1 MPAIPITRKMDAG
14 ELRRIARRESSGR
27 VAARMFAIANVLS
40 GMSRFSAAKL
50 AGLDRQTLR
59 DWVHRFNAEGIEG
72 LRDREHKGRPSA
84 LDEESRKKLAQ
95 RVEKGAELKTD
106 GVVRWRRVDLKVW
119 LAEECGVNYS
129 ETSVGRILRQMG
141 FSHMSV
147 RPIHPKGDPEAQE
160 AFKKTSPPLCQRSF
174 PKKPKAKTSSFGS
187 KTKRASA
194 KKVH

>member
-1 MPAIPITRKMDAG
+1 MRAIAITRDMDSG
-14 ELRRIARRESSGR
+14 TLRRLARRESSGR

-40 GMSRFSAAKL
+40 GMSRFSSAKL
-50 AGLDRQTLR
+50 AGLDQQTLR

-72 LRDREHKGRPSA
+72 LRDRKHKGRPSA

-106 GVVRWRRVDLKVW
+106 GVVRWRRVDLKEW
-119 LAEECGVNYS
+119 LAKECGVKYA
-129 ETSVGRILRQMG
+129 ETSIGRILRQMG

-160 AFKKTSPPLCQRSF
+160 AFKKTSPSTLQKAF
-174 PKKPKAKTSSFGS
+174 PKRLKEKKLNSGF
-187 KTKRASA
+187 KTKRALA
-194 KKVH
+194 KKVR